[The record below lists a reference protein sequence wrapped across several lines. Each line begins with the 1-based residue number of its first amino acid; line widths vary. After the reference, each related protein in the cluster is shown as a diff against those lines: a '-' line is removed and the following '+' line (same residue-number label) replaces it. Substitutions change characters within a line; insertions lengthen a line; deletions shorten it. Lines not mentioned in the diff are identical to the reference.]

1 MTVPTVLLGTIIALL
16 LGALFHLW
24 KGGKAGRF
32 LLYLILSIAG
42 FWVGQWGAE
51 SLKVNFDK
59 LGQVHLAFGILGSLV
74 FLFIGYWLSL
84 MDRGDPSR

>member
-51 SLKVNFDK
+51 SLQINFDK
-59 LGQVHLAFGILGSLV
+59 LGQIHLAFGILGSLV

-84 MDRGDPSR
+84 MDRGVPSK

>member
-24 KGGKAGRF
+24 RGGKAGRF

-42 FWVGQWGAE
+42 FWIGQWGAE
-51 SLKVNFDK
+51 SLKLNFDK
-59 LGQVHLAFGILGSLV
+59 LGQIHLAIGILGSLV

-84 MDRGDPSR
+84 MDRGVPSR